1 MSMTRVT
8 TQCPECGKTWD
19 YEVDTQD
26 YCQFLQ
32 GAEPGEV
39 FHYLSVDE
47 IIQLIHGVCDDCI
60 HSYGGDIGDYADATG
75 CEV

>member
-8 TQCPECGKTWD
+8 SRCPVCGKTWD
-19 YEVDTQD
+19 CEVDTDD
-26 YCQFLQ
+26 YRQVLQ
-32 GAEPGEV
+32 GAEPNEV

-47 IIQLIHGVCDDCI
+47 LTQLMSGVCDNCI
-60 HSYGGDIGDYADATG
+60 RTLGADEGDYADATG